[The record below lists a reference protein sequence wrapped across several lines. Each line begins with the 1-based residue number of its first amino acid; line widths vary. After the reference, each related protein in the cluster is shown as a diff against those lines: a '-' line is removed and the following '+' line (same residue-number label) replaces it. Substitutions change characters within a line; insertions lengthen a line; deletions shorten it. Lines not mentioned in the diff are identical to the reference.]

1 MDKHMIKEYRAINRQ
16 HTKFIATTSDKGFG
30 IAILIFGAFAGTFSI
45 EIAMAEQGLTYEW
58 WYYAAFMLI
67 GMVKLQQ
74 CQSKVLEKNKNTN
87 YFDKFLYVPFDVKTM
102 FIVKILDMVRL
113 SSFYAA
119 IITLNGLV
127 WRIESA
133 FWGKFLFKQR
143 MVTLDEM
150 YYEFFN
156 ISFGQLIAPACVITI
171 VTLICIG
178 RIYYDYRKAVKEG

>member
-16 HTKFIATTSDKGFG
+16 HTKFIATTSD
-30 IAILIFGAFAGTFSI
+30 IVLAVVALVFGAFAGTFSI
-45 EIAMAEQGLTYEW
+45 EIAMAEQGLTFEW
-58 WYYAAFMLI
+58 WYYATFMFM
-67 GMVKLQQ
+67 GMVKLHQ

-102 FIVKILDMVRL
+102 FIVKILDMVRF
-113 SSFYAA
+113 SSFYIA

-133 FWGKFLFKQR
+133 FWGELLFKQR

-150 YYEFFN
+150 YYDFFN
-156 ISFGQLIAPACVITI
+156 ISFGQLIAPACII
-171 VTLICIG
+171 ALATLICIG
-178 RIYYDYRKAVKEG
+178 RVYYDYRKAAKEG